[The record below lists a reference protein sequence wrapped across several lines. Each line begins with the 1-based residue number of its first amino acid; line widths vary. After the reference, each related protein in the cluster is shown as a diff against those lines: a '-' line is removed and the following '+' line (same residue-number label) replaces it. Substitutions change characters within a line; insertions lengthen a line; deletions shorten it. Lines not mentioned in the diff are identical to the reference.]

1 MCVWVC
7 VFTTCMYV
15 CGTGPSS
22 VSENI
27 MCNAWFKDHSWKDE
41 IGNTNII
48 AKEGDI
54 LEKVEHYRHTKQ
66 IHKD

>member
-1 MCVWVC
+1 MYVC
-7 VFTTCMYV
+7 MGMYVYHVYVCMYV
-15 CGTGPSS
+15 YGTGPSS

-27 MCNAWFKDHSWKDE
+27 MCNVWIKDHSWKDQ

-54 LEKVEHYRHTKQ
+54 LETVEHYR
-66 IHKD
+66 